1 MRFPEQW
8 QLLARGGAQI
18 FAYLTN
24 AVGDAAQ
31 APVWR
36 SHLVSRAAENQRFV
50 LAANAA
56 HPAQKCPS
64 MIVTPGGSVVWET
77 LSPAG
82 ASGQATLDLDAVADW
97 YLSQSRRDLCG

>member
-1 MRFPEQW
+1 
-8 QLLARGGAQI
+8 
-18 FAYLTN
+18 
-24 AVGDAAQ
+24 
-31 APVWR
+31 
-36 SHLVSRAAENQRFV
+36 
-50 LAANAA
+50 
-56 HPAQKCPS
+56 